1 MYRPTE
7 HGYIEIVVGPMYSG
21 KSEELIRRIKRA
33 EIAKQRVLVF
43 KPAID
48 NRYSPTDVTSHN
60 GSAIK
65 AIPVADLDEVF
76 DYINPSTPPAVQVV
90 GFDEVNF
97 FDRKI
102 IKIVTKLANMGIR
115 VICAGLDMDFKGEPF
130 GAVPELMA
138 MAEFVDKLQ
147 AVCVICGQPATRTQ
161 RIIDGKPAK
170 YDDPVILVG
179 ATESYEARCRCHHV
193 VD

>member
-1 MYRPTE
+1 MYRPTG

-33 EIAKQRVLVF
+33 EIAKQHVLVF

-48 NRYSPTDVTSHN
+48 NRYSQQNVASHS
-60 GSAIK
+60 GSQIT
-65 AIPVADLDEVF
+65 AIPIEDLDEVWAHI
-76 DYINPSTPPAVQVV
+76 DDQVQVV

-97 FDRKI
+97 FDARI
-102 IKIVTKLANMGIR
+102 AEVVEALAQRGIR
-115 VICAGLDMDFKGEPF
+115 VICAGLDMDFKGMPF
-130 GAVPELMA
+130 GAVPALMA

-147 AVCVICGQPATRTQ
+147 AVCVVCGQPATRTQ
-161 RIIDGKPAK
+161 RIINGKPAK

-179 ATESYEARCRCHHV
+179 ATESYEARCRCHHIV
-193 VD
+193 E

>member
-33 EIAKQRVLVF
+33 KIAKQKVLVF
-43 KPAID
+43 KPSID
-48 NRYSPTDVTSHN
+48 NRYSPKDVTSHN
-60 GSAIK
+60 GTALEAI
-65 AIPVADLDEVF
+65 AVDDLNEIWAYVDEK
-76 DYINPSTPPAVQVV
+76 TQVV

-97 FDRKI
+97 FSEEI
-102 IKIVTKLANMGIR
+102 VTTVTKLANMGIR
-115 VICAGLDMDFKGEPF
+115 VICAGLDMDFKAEPF
-130 GAVPELMA
+130 GSVPELMA
-138 MAEFVDKLQ
+138 RAEFVEKLQ

-170 YDDPVILVG
+170 HDDPVILVG
-179 ATESYEARCRCHHV
+179 ATESYEARCRCHHEIR
-193 VD
+193 